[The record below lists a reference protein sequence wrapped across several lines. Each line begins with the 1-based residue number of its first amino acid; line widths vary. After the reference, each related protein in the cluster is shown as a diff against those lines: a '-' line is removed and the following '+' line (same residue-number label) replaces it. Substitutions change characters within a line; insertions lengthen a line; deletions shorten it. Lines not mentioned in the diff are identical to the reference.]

1 MSESSDLN
9 ELHSQVIFLKMRGK
23 STEELV
29 SIWTEYNQKVYSK
42 EEFAVIEKI
51 LQERIGK
58 VPPQRAIYKDPYKTP
73 VKKQAWAEQ
82 EPAEGQYFL
91 SPAYLARRKEAAIV
105 MAVIIFIFLSI
116 ACFVV
121 VASNWF

>member
-23 STEELV
+23 STEELI

-42 EEFAVIEKI
+42 EEFAAIEKI

-58 VPPQRAIYKDPYKTP
+58 VPPQRAIYKDPYKTLE
-73 VKKQAWAEQ
+73 KKKTWVEQ
-82 EPAEGQYFL
+82 EPIDVPYFL
-91 SPAYLARRKEAAIV
+91 SSAYLARRRDMAIV
-105 MAVIIFIFLSI
+105 MAVILFLILSL
-116 ACFVV
+116 ACFVLI
-121 VASNWF
+121 ASKLL

>member
-23 STEELV
+23 STEELI

-42 EEFAVIEKI
+42 EEFEAIEKI

-58 VPPQRAIYKDPYKTP
+58 VPPQRVIYKDPYKTRE
-73 VKKQAWAEQ
+73 KKKTWAEQ
-82 EPAEGQYFL
+82 EPTDDQYFL
-91 SPAYLARRKEAAIV
+91 SPAYLARRKEAAII
-105 MAVIIFIFLSI
+105 MAVIIFFILTL
-116 ACFVV
+116 ACFVLI
-121 VASNWF
+121 APNWF